1 MTTESPDK
9 TDIHL
14 SQGVRAE
21 KGPVDDQDKPAGLS
35 PLEIADLPEEQ
46 RQVMFGLLRD
56 TNAATGEIALEA
68 LQQKFLHLDRLSD
81 VLADLTKNGWLI
93 KLGELPHVRYRVNL
107 RRKRAASLGANVWAS
122 LTDRLSRGS
131 DEDKG
136 QDMERS
142 SGSDQPKPSFPALKD
157 W

>member
-1 MTTESPDK
+1 MSGLYDQLAAK
-9 TDIHL
+9 L
-14 SQGVRAE
+14 GN
-21 KGPVDDQDKPAGLS
+21 DDQDKPAGLS
-35 PLEIADLPEEQ
+35 PLEIADLPDEQ

-56 TNAATGEIALEA
+56 TNAATGEITLEA
-68 LQQKFLHLDRLSD
+68 LQEKFPRLERLSE

-122 LTDRLSRGS
+122 LSDRLSKGS
-131 DEDKG
+131 EADTAP
-136 QDMERS
+136 S
-142 SGSDQPKPSFPALKD
+142 SSPDQPKPSFPALKD